1 MRRDNAGATGFAGAM
16 VATMVVVTVLS
27 AYMAA
32 APYLLHY
39 EGDPLIGFDTDRL
52 TGTVEDGTFVPGYDD
67 YLHSYLEV
75 SGHRG
80 VEVRALLVGSGSREV
95 VTTVGEMDGEVT
107 WKRVS
112 ALVDRADGGRVIA
125 VFGVGVCV

>member
-39 EGDPLIGFDTDRL
+39 EGDPLIGFDTGRL
-52 TGTVEDGTFVPGYDD
+52 TGTVEDGAFVPGYDD

-75 SGHRG
+75 HGHRG
-80 VEVRALLVGSGSREV
+80 VEVRAMLVGTDAPEV
-95 VTTVGEMDGEVT
+95 VTTVGGMDGEVT

-112 ALVDRADGGRVIA
+112 ALVDRDDGGKQIV